1 MSKKECI
8 AMLLAGGQGSR
19 LGALTQKIA
28 KPAVSFGGKF
38 RIIDFSLSN
47 CSNSGIDTVGVLT
60 QYRPYLLH
68 AYVGSGEAWDLDS
81 RDGGVSILPPYETQT
96 GGAWYAGTAD
106 AITQNLDYIKANDPE
121 YVLILSGDH
130 LYRMDYR
137 KMLKTHVDN
146 NADLTVSVMPVPW
159 EEASRFGILTTDP
172 EDGRIT
178 KFTEKPEKPDSN
190 LASMGIYIFNWDVLK
205 KYLEEDEADPN
216 SKNDFGMNIIPALL
230 RDGRKMYAYHFAG
243 YWRDVGTIV
252 SLWDANMD
260 MLATG
265 SGLDLLEKDWP
276 IYGRSVSAPPAYL
289 GVNAHVEH
297 SVVARGCTVEGEAEN
312 SVLSERCTVE
322 EGASVQ
328 YSILMPGAVVRRGA
342 RVSYAII
349 GENGVVGE
357 RALVGEPP
365 EAVAPENWG
374 ITVLGPGAAV
384 AEDYVLPA
392 NRMRSVDGKETV
404 R

>member
-106 AITQNLDYIKANDPE
+106 AITQNLDYIKANDPK

-137 KMLKTHVDN
+137 KMLKTHIEN
-146 NADLTVSVMPVPW
+146 NADLTVSVMP
-159 EEASRFGILTTDP
+159 
-172 EDGRIT
+172 
-178 KFTEKPEKPDSN
+178 DSD
-190 LASMGIYIFNWDVLK
+190 LASMGIYIFSADVLIEA
-205 KYLEEDEADPN
+205 LEQDALDQR
-216 SKNDFGMNIIPALL
+216 SSHDFGKDIIPKLL
-230 RDGRKMYAYHFAG
+230 GEGKRLYSYEFHGFWK
-243 YWRDVGTIV
+243 DVGTIA
-252 SLWDANMD
+252 SFHETSM
-260 MLATG
+260 
-265 SGLDLLEKDWP
+265 DLLGNNPEFDLFDKNFPIMSNITTRPPHYIGPDGRLDDCLVSNGCK
-276 IYGRSVSAPPAYL
+276 IYGTARHSILSTDVIIEERAVVEDSVLLP
-289 GVNAHVEH
+289 GAHVKSGAH
-297 SVVARGCTVEGEAEN
+297 ICRAILGEN
-312 SVLSERCTVE
+312 STVE
-322 EGASVQ
+322 EGVKLGSVDTTKDT
-328 YSILMPGAVVRRGA
+328 AVVGND
-342 RVSYAII
+342 VVI
-349 GENGVVGE
+349 GKGE
-357 RALVGEPP
+357 
-365 EAVAPENWG
+365 
-374 ITVLGPGAAV
+374 
-384 AEDYVLPA
+384 
-392 NRMRSVDGKETV
+392 
-404 R
+404 